1 MKFFLS
7 WNNSYVVSGMPVPLR
22 KNLGILS
29 YFIVNFEN
37 ISHLILVFLLLTL
50 NKNLLVAL
58 LTWSST
64 GIFDYLLG
72 LFIMIIY

>member
-1 MKFFLS
+1 
-7 WNNSYVVSGMPVPLR
+7 MPVPLR
-22 KNLGILS
+22 KNLRILS

-50 NKNLLVAL
+50 NKNLLAAL
-58 LTWSST
+58 LAWSST

>member
-1 MKFFLS
+1 
-7 WNNSYVVSGMPVPLR
+7 MPVPLR

-37 ISHLILVFLLLTL
+37 ISHLILVFLLLTW
-50 NKNLLVAL
+50 NKNLLAAL
-58 LTWSST
+58 LAWSST